1 MNKEEKVIE
10 PIVAVVDDSDYS
22 RRQIISLLEKNN
34 IKVAGQA
41 SSAEEGLTLSATTEA
56 NIFLIDL
63 VMPMRSGFELSKI
76 ISEKGMGI
84 YIIIMSAVDLE
95 SLVIESISSGAL
107 DFLPK
112 PISEA
117 KLMRSIQKIYQEILR
132 E

>member
-1 MNKEEKVIE
+1 VQKQDKKIE

-22 RRQIISLLEKNN
+22 RRQIVSILENNN

-63 VMPMRSGFELSKI
+63 VMPVRSGFELAKI

-84 YIIIMSAVDLE
+84 YIIIMSSVDLDT
-95 SLVIESISSGAL
+95 LVIESISSGAL
-107 DFLPK
+107 DFLSK
-112 PISEA
+112 PFSEQ
-117 KLMRSIQKIYQEILR
+117 KLIRSIQKIHQEMLR